1 METHRAIG
9 SIQRKH
15 HVKVSARLSNAL
27 EVILCMKYASVY
39 MMRSILSAAAN
50 SIQNMNK
57 SYGSDFEMKKKNIHT

>member
-1 METHRAIG
+1 M
-9 SIQRKH
+9 
-15 HVKVSARLSNAL
+15 KVSARLSNAL